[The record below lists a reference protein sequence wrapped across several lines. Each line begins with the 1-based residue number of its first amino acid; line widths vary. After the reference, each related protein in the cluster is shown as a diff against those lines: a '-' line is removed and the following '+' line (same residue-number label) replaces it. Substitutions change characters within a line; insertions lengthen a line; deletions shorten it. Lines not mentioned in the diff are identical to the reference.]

1 MYVYCSSLPVD
12 KEKEIEEENQT
23 NDKNNKYVTG
33 RTLLS
38 IQRITYDYKTGGD
51 IKISI
56 YNQVDPKL
64 GFALKMAAK
73 MMPKLTQQWFENFGK
88 HLETSL
94 SLRENKTNNLTAKV
108 KPGISAL
115 SECEESN
122 SEEL

>member
-1 MYVYCSSLPVD
+1 MYVYCSSLPAE
-12 KEKEIEEENQT
+12 KEKLIEEDNQP

-33 RTLLS
+33 RTILS

-51 IKISI
+51 IKVSI
-56 YNQVDPKL
+56 YTQVDPKL

-73 MMPKLTQQWFENFGK
+73 MMPKLTQQWFENFSK
-88 HLETSL
+88 YLESTS
-94 SLRENKTNNLTAKV
+94 SIRDKSNNLTAKV
-108 KPGISAL
+108 RQGVSAL